1 MSSVLLWSPS
11 LISSKSTESRLSF
24 LNIAC
29 FILRLLN
36 CQIILNYVM
45 DETEKYETS
54 NLLLEFVLVTRIPG
68 LFSSWVLA
76 VVVLVVEFDVSFP
89 EDFFRSEA
97 LWVAEGSSLK
107 RLGVSPEEEERRERT
122 FLFLTI
128 CSVSL
133 KELFSLKFL
142 KTDVSCQF
150 LKHCSRS
157 FKKLLKNYCHSPDDN
172 ENDIWYSNCW

>member
-68 LFSSWVLA
+68 LLSSWVLA

-172 ENDIWYSNCW
+172 ENDIWYCNCG

>member
-172 ENDIWYSNCW
+172 ENNDSNCWW

>member
-68 LFSSWVLA
+68 LLSSWVLA
-76 VVVLVVEFDVSFP
+76 VVVLVVEEFDVSFP

-150 LKHCSRS
+150 LKNCSRS

-172 ENDIWYSNCW
+172 ENNDSNCWW